1 MKSTR
6 LVILV
11 KSAVCLGL
19 VTGMFSGSIY
29 GQGNGSSVADAAPKK
44 VVKLSPRDELEAKL
58 AKSMKTAADFVTN
71 LSEYLNKYPYSERGT
86 SYLYS
91 LARVVKLA
99 KDAGEAQSLI
109 DSLIKNTGSAP
120 EPLKGEI
127 YRRCADALFNQSS
140 YKDAAELAQKSIDT
154 FNDNEYLE
162 FKKKQNDVTMA
173 ELVEKNPN
181 FKKREFD
188 IERTRGFYVGTKT
201 DVYNLLGKCQAELGK
216 FEQAEKAYRESFA
229 IKKNKNAALGIAHS
243 AERNGK
249 DDAALEYATIAALT
263 GKLEPSEMEYFH
275 SIYAKQHQGNVEG
288 VEQYLDEQYKKT
300 YVNPVKGEKYDS
312 GSRHSVRAVL
322 AEFFTGAGCIPC
334 IPVDYTFETALKDY
348 TPKELVLL
356 VYHWHAPVWDPLGNY
371 SADSRVKYYGIQ
383 GAPTIIFDGK
393 KSDKEGDYY
402 GSDGEANEIQEIAK
416 GLNDDLRAELE
427 VPAEAKISLNA
438 KRNGQNVSVK
448 INTDQ
453 INNVSDDVSLQIAL
467 VENEVTYSGENGLRF
482 QMMVVRALAGDN
494 TKREF
499 GFKVDPTKSIKF
511 DYIFDINK
519 IVEQNASYY
528 DTFAVEKTAEFK
540 QRFGG
545 TVPEGLKVEFKYK
558 KNKIDGKNLSVVA
571 FLQDNKTKKVLQS
584 AIVNLASK

>member
-1 MKSTR
+1 
-6 LVILV
+6 
-11 KSAVCLGL
+11 
-19 VTGMFSGSIY
+19 
-29 GQGNGSSVADAAPKK
+29 
-44 VVKLSPRDELEAKL
+44 
-58 AKSMKTAADFVTN
+58 MKTAADFVTN

-571 FLQDNKTKKVLQS
+571 FLQDSKTKKVLQS